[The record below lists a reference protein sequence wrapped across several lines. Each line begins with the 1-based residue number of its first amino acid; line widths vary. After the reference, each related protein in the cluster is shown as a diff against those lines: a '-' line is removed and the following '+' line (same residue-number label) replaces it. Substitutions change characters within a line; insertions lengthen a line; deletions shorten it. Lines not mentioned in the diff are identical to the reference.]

1 MSEIVNNLSHRA
13 GVRPRSTLG
22 HGSYLQDGL
31 IHLFDVVQNWAERRR
46 TRGQLYRMP
55 DYMLQDIGVSR
66 AEVEQEFDKPFWQA

>member
-13 GVRPRSTLG
+13 GVRQN

-66 AEVEQEFDKPFWQA
+66 AEVEQEFEKPFWQE